1 MMITTR
7 VAFEAASAVYDRYI
21 KECRVY
27 GDDWTFLCEL
37 ARQLAAF
44 DYDWRPAALANI
56 DE

>member
-1 MMITTR
+1 MIKTR
-7 VAFEAASAVYDRYI
+7 AAYEAASAVYDRYV

-27 GDDWTFLCEL
+27 NEDWKFLCEL

-44 DYDWRPAALANI
+44 DPDWRPANI

>member
-7 VAFEAASAVYDRYI
+7 VAFEDASAVYDRYI